1 MEGIFGMY
9 MGLRNQ
15 MSGRLALI
23 VGLSLILPQ
32 ELIPDFKKV

>member
-1 MEGIFGMY
+1 MEGIFRMY
-9 MGLRNQ
+9 MGLGNQ
-15 MSGRLALI
+15 NSGRWAII